1 MEEIVLLGFGG
12 HSKSVIDTIERQNE
26 YKIIGVLEKKEKR
39 EAKYRGYRCIGG
51 DEKLEELFKS
61 GIKHAFVTL
70 GFMGKADIR
79 NRIYYT
85 LKAIGFTLP
94 VKVDPSC
101 LIAKDVSI
109 GEGTFVGKGA
119 IINADAHI
127 GKMCIINTGS
137 ILEHETKVGDFCHIS
152 VGTLLCGQVQVG
164 DNSFIGAG
172 ATVIQGIHVGS
183 GSIVGAGS
191 SVVKKVDDNTLVYG
205 KTVKRL

>member
-94 VKVDPSC
+94 V
-101 LIAKDVSI
+101 
-109 GEGTFVGKGA
+109 
-119 IINADAHI
+119 
-127 GKMCIINTGS
+127 INTGS